1 MFCPVCE
8 SEYEAGIA
16 TCPDDNTELVE
27 RLTPSNTLHDNSEA
41 KFRLLHTLNAPAEA
55 EMVDD
60 LLQKNGIRSMVR
72 AGGADSL
79 SPALSGTG
87 EGAAVLVDERDYDRA
102 MEIYTA
108 FFGNDSTPLT
118 GSTGEDDHTDED
130 DDD

>member
-16 TCPDDNTELVE
+16 KCPDDNTELVE

-41 KFRLLHTLNAPAEA
+41 QFRLLHTLNAPAEA

-72 AGGADSL
+72 AGGADTL

-118 GSTGEDDHTDED
+118 GRTSDDEDSDED

>member
-8 SEYEAGIA
+8 SEYEEGI
-16 TCPDDNTELVE
+16 TKCPDDNTELVG
-27 RLTPSNTLHDNSEA
+27 RLTPSNTMHDNSEA
-41 KFRLLHTLNAPAEA
+41 SFRLLNTFNVPAEA

-72 AGGADSL
+72 SGGADSL

-87 EGAAVLVDERDYDRA
+87 RGAAVLVDERDYDRA

-108 FFGNDSTPLT
+108 FFGNDPTPLT
-118 GSTGEDDHTDED
+118 GGSSEDEGTHED